1 MIRRPPRSTR
11 TDTLFPYTT
20 LVRSLFRDAEGAG
33 DGARAGVGALRG
45 IAAVMLETRQLIVSE
60 KHLFKAFIA
69 LIAGAIDAKSPY
81 TGGHCARVPELT
93 KMLAAAAVES
103 VDGPFR
109 DFTLSEDEWDAVHV
123 AAWLHDCGKITS
135 PDFVID
141 KATKLET
148 IYDRIHEVRMRFEVL
163 KRDAEIE
170 RLEAVLAGRERV
182 G

>member
-33 DGARAGVGALRG
+33 DGARALVGALRG
-45 IAAVMLETRQLIVSE
+45 IAAVLLETRQLIVSE

-109 DFTLSEDEWDAVHV
+109 DFTLSD
-123 AAWLHDCGKITS
+123 
-135 PDFVID
+135 
-141 KATKLET
+141 
-148 IYDRIHEVRMRFEVL
+148 DR
-163 KRDAEIE
+163 KST
-170 RLEAVLAGRERV
+170 RLNSSH
-182 G
+182 

>member
-1 MIRRPPRSTR
+1 
-11 TDTLFPYTT
+11 
-20 LVRSLFRDAEGAG
+20 
-33 DGARAGVGALRG
+33 
-45 IAAVMLETRQLIVSE
+45 
-60 KHLFKAFIA
+60 
-69 LIAGAIDAKSPY
+69 
-81 TGGHCARVPELT
+81 
-93 KMLAAAAVES
+93 MLAAAAVES

-170 RLEAVLAGRERV
+170 RLERSEEHTSELQSLMRNSYAVFCLKK
-182 G
+182 